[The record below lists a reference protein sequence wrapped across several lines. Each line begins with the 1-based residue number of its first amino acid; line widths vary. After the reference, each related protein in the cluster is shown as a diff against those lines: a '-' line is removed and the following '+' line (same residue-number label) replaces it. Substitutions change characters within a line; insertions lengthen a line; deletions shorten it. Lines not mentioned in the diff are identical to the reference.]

1 MILNQTIQNHWI
13 RTNKLINNWNKL
25 FNKSINRSCKL
36 SIQKSNQLLMLLN
49 WSNKLNLYKNNWK
62 MLIKLFLNLI
72 NKFKGINKLSNNQ
85 HKLIDQIMT
94 WLFKFQHFNNKSEKL
109 KLKVKTK
116 SIKLNHKI
124 HNYLQAFNFK
134 KVKIRQI
141 KNKLHL

>member
-1 MILNQTIQNHWI
+1 
-13 RTNKLINNWNKL
+13 
-25 FNKSINRSCKL
+25 
-36 SIQKSNQLLMLLN
+36 
-49 WSNKLNLYKNNWK
+49 
-62 MLIKLFLNLI
+62 MLIKLFMNLI

-124 HNYLQAFNFK
+124 HNYLQVFNFK

-141 KNKLHL
+141 KNKLHH